1 MKYTDCLSVAWYNI
15 THKKRFYIRLFLNLL
30 FMTVSVMLWL
40 SVLSALSVAHNSYLY
55 GAASDNVMYFDINR
69 SDDHTN
75 DNYDAFCSLNAMDET
90 MMAAASAKVDLPKYL
105 HQDGWSFVNIKY
117 AEMVV
122 NRKHFQGENDYSYYF
137 EREYDRRELPSKYS
151 VPLHL
156 AVTTTPAL
164 WTDNELTEYR
174 FKAGRNTPLLA
185 GSAELHDGKLVI
197 SDYMLQRFGIRTEHW
212 DDLIGQHIS
221 ILCEGT
227 TILEDYEITGV
238 LDSNLFHVDA
248 LKDSPQIFISESD
261 AVCSQFDI
269 TAFSYRLPI
278 DGYENTDTVLRAANE
293 IESYG
298 WDYILE
304 YLSEYY
310 AFIAHMQTIV
320 RKIGGLFGIA
330 ILSALSLMFYQAFSR
345 YFSDQRSWYGMLSAV
360 GMERRNLHTIIL
372 SELGFLLLFVFI
384 TAAVTARLLLILISQ
399 AMYSL
404 IGTALTLNATQTAG
418 ILFISLAVLLCLISL
433 VTFLNMRSLRRKSAA
448 ELMKS

>member
-1 MKYTDCLSVAWYNI
+1 MKFTDCLSVAWYNI
-15 THKKRFYIRLFLNLL
+15 THKKRFYVRLFLNLL

-40 SVLSALSVAHNSYLY
+40 SVLSALSFAHNSYLY
-55 GAASDNVMYFDINR
+55 GAASDNVMYFNINR

-90 MMAAASAKVDLPKYL
+90 MRAAASAKVDLPAYL
-105 HQDGWSFVNIKY
+105 QKDGWSFVNIKY
-117 AEMVV
+117 TEAVINEK
-122 NRKHFQGENDYSYYF
+122 RFQGENDYSYYF

-156 AVTTTPAL
+156 AVTATSAL

-185 GSAELHDGKLVI
+185 GTTELDEGQLVI
-197 SDYMLQRFGIRTEHW
+197 SDYILQRFGISTNRL
-212 DDLIGQHIS
+212 DDLIGEHIS
-221 ILCEGT
+221 IFCEGT
-227 TILEDYEITGV
+227 TILEDYEITGI
-238 LDSNLFHVDA
+238 LDRNLFHVDA
-248 LKDSPQIFISESD
+248 LNDSPQIFIAESD
-261 AVCSQFDI
+261 DVCTQFGI
-269 TAFSYRLPI
+269 TDFSYRLPI
-278 DGYENTDTVLRAANE
+278 DGYENTDTVLRAAEE
-293 IESYG
+293 IQSYG

-304 YLSEYY
+304 YISEYY

-320 RKIGGLFGIA
+320 RKIGGLFGIT

-372 SELGFLLLFVFI
+372 SELGILLLFVFI
-384 TAAVTARLLLILISQ
+384 TAAVTARLLMILISQ

-404 IGTALTLNATQTAG
+404 IGTTLTLNAAQTAA
-418 ILFISLAVLLCLISL
+418 ILSISLVVLLCLISL
-433 VTFLNMRSLRRKSAA
+433 VTSLNMWSLRRKPAV